1 MSNIKSTINYLANK
15 YLIKGF
21 LAKIP
26 FLGGKIK
33 AYEDLVQVSRA
44 CGFKPGHFYSPIPSR
59 EEVRR
64 NADRIFS
71 STDVLDID
79 LNIDKQFQLLEAF
92 KTMRSDFP
100 YDFLNAKENEK
111 LRYRFIKRPQ
121 YRYSDVMF
129 LYQVIRHLEPQKI
142 IEVGSGASSAVM
154 LDINDLFFNS
164 SIRFTF
170 IEPYPE
176 RLYGFLRDQ
185 DHDNATL
192 ITEKVQDVPMD
203 VFESLEEND
212 ILFIDSSHVSKV
224 GSDVNHLI
232 FNILPRINKGVWIH
246 FHDIFYPFELP
257 MHWILENS
265 RFWNESYLLRA
276 FLMNNDAYEIMLF
289 NTLLHQKYRSWFE
302 NEMPECLI
310 DEGDTGSIW
319 IRKTKNS

>member
-1 MSNIKSTINYLANK
+1 MSNIKSTIHYLTNK
-15 YLIKGF
+15 YLIKGV
-21 LAKIP
+21 LQKLP
-26 FLGGKIK
+26 FLGGKIRE
-33 AYEDLVQVSRA
+33 YEDLQQVSRA

-59 EEVRR
+59 EEVKR

-71 STDVLDID
+71 SEDVLDID
-79 LNIDKQFQLLEAF
+79 LNMDKQFQLLEAF

-111 LRYRFIKRPQ
+111 LRYRFTKRPQ

-129 LYQVIRHLEPQKI
+129 LYHVIRHLEPRQI
-142 IEVGSGASSAVM
+142 VEVGSGASSAVM

-164 SIRFTF
+164 SMKFTF

-185 DHDNATL
+185 DHDNAML

-232 FNILPRINKGVWIH
+232 FNVLPRINKGVWIH

-289 NTLLHQKYRSWFE
+289 NTLLHKKYRSWFK

-319 IRKTKNS
+319 IRKTKST